1 LTAGIAGV
9 PFGRFVAADC
19 GAALVGVT
27 VIFWLAYLFTDQL
40 TEALADVR
48 RVERWLALVVA
59 ALALVVAARRR
70 SRRLAGE

>member
-1 LTAGIAGV
+1 ML
-9 PFGRFVAADC
+9 PP
-19 GAALVGVT
+19 ALVGVT

-59 ALALVVAARRR
+59 AVALVVAARRR
-70 SRRLAGE
+70 SRRLASE

>member
-1 LTAGIAGV
+1 
-9 PFGRFVAADC
+9 
-19 GAALVGVT
+19 VGVT

-59 ALALVVAARRR
+59 AVALVVAARRR
-70 SRRLAGE
+70 SRRLASE